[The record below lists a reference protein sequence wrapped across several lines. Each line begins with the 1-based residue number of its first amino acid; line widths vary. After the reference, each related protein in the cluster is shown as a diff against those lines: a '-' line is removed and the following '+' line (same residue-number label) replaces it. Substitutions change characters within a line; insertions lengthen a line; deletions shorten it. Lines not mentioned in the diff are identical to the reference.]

1 MAYSSF
7 DPPRRVLMGPGPSDV
22 PSRVLE
28 AMARPTIGHLDP
40 AFVALMDEIK
50 VLLRG
55 AFRTENELTM
65 PVSGPGTAGMESLV
79 VNLVEPGEE
88 VVVCRNGVFGGRLV
102 QMVERCGGVPIVVEG
117 EWGRA
122 VDPDALRSTLS
133 RHPSARLVMFVH
145 AETST
150 GTLSDA
156 RTLTSV
162 AHEHDCLVVVDA
174 VTSLGGS
181 PLEVDAWG
189 LDAVY
194 SGTQKCLSCA
204 PGLSPITVGERAVQ
218 RIQKRKTPVQSWFM
232 DLGLVMSYWTG
243 DGKRSYHHTAPI
255 NALYGLHE
263 SLLILHEEGIEEAW
277 TRHERNHRALRAG
290 LEALGLRYVVPEGER
305 TPQLNAVWVPEGVDD
320 ARVRSRLLEEHGLE
334 IGAGLGDFAGK
345 VWRIG
350 LMGHSSRWENIELCL
365 TALASA
371 LAAEGVRV
379 DGTGAVTAAREA
391 M

>member
-1 MAYSSF
+1 
-7 DPPRRVLMGPGPSDV
+7 
-22 PSRVLE
+22 
-28 AMARPTIGHLDP
+28 
-40 AFVALMDEIK
+40 
-50 VLLRG
+50 
-55 AFRTENELTM
+55 
-65 PVSGPGTAGMESLV
+65 
-79 VNLVEPGEE
+79 
-88 VVVCRNGVFGGRLV
+88 
-102 QMVERCGGVPIVVEG
+102 
-117 EWGRA
+117 
-122 VDPDALRSTLS
+122 
-133 RHPSARLVMFVH
+133 
-145 AETST
+145 
-150 GTLSDA
+150 
-156 RTLTSV
+156 
-162 AHEHDCLVVVDA
+162 
-174 VTSLGGS
+174 
-181 PLEVDAWG
+181 
-189 LDAVY
+189 
-194 SGTQKCLSCA
+194 
-204 PGLSPITVGERAVQ
+204 
-218 RIQKRKTPVQSWFM
+218 M